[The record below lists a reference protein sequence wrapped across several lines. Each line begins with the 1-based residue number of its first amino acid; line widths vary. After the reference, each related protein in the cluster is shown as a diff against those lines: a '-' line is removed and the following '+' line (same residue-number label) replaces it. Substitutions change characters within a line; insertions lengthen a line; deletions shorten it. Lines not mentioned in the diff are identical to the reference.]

1 MYKKCVKDDSLS
13 LFQDRLEHQLDPS
26 NKYYR
31 LANAL
36 PWEEIEVSL
45 SGLYSH
51 TGRPAKS
58 IRLMVS
64 LLLLK
69 YLENISDE
77 RVVEKWSEN
86 PYWQYF
92 GGEEF
97 FSWEAPCDDSEL
109 VYFRKRI
116 GKEGVEKLLSASVGM
131 HNIKGDDHI
140 SIDTTV
146 QEKNITYPTDA
157 KLYNK
162 IIGRINKLAK
172 EKGLKLRQTYVRVS
186 KKLLLTSQKR
196 RNTTRKGA
204 KEKKAAIRKLRTIAG
219 RVLRDISRKL
229 SPGELKNHVKSFELY
244 WAVFKS
250 EASR

>member
-77 RVVEKWSEN
+77 RVVEKWSEK
-86 PYWQYF
+86 P
-92 GGEEF
+92 
-97 FSWEAPCDDSEL
+97 
-109 VYFRKRI
+109 
-116 GKEGVEKLLSASVGM
+116 LLAV
-131 HNIKGDDHI
+131 
-140 SIDTTV
+140 
-146 QEKNITYPTDA
+146 
-157 KLYNK
+157 LW
-162 IIGRINKLAK
+162 GRGI
-172 EKGLKLRQTYVRVS
+172 
-186 KKLLLTSQKR
+186 
-196 RNTTRKGA
+196 
-204 KEKKAAIRKLRTIAG
+204 
-219 RVLRDISRKL
+219 
-229 SPGELKNHVKSFELY
+229 F
-244 WAVFKS
+244 
-250 EASR
+250 